1 MGVTLRQLAQY
12 CGLSMSAVSKALNGY
27 SDISDSTRLA
37 VLKAAKELDYHPNA
51 HARALKAGAS
61 YNLGVL
67 FNDDSQSGLTHPF
80 FSIVLEHFKREAEQ
94 SGYDITFIGH
104 RMGAGRI
111 TYLDHCRYREVDG
124 VCIACTN
131 FEQEE
136 VRELA
141 HSGIPLISIDH
152 VFDSLP
158 CIFSDNASG
167 MQQLMDYVYSQGHR
181 RVAYLYGA
189 SSSVSDVRVSAFWD
203 AVGRLGLTV
212 PDAYTAQ
219 CEYVRPLPAYQA
231 TQAMLALSPRPTCI
245 LVCDDYAAIGAL
257 RAIGEAGLRV
267 PEDISIAGFDG
278 IEQMQAFRPRLTT
291 VYQDAPRIGREAAR
305 QLIAEIE
312 GAPITPVSSIPT
324 RLIRGETVGR
334 APAEG

>member
-1 MGVTLRQLAQY
+1 MNVTIKELAEY

-27 SDISDSTRLA
+27 SDISDATRLA

-51 HARALKAGAS
+51 HARALKSGRS

-80 FSIVLEHFKREAEQ
+80 FSVVLEYFKREAEQ

-111 TYLDHCRYREVDG
+111 TYLDHCHYREVDG

-141 HSGIPLISIDH
+141 HSGIPVISIDH

-189 SSSVSDVRVSAFWD
+189 SSSVSDVRVSSFWD
-203 AVGRLGLTV
+203 SVRRLGLTV
-212 PDAYTAQ
+212 PEGPFTRGVA
-219 CEYVRPLPAYQA
+219 
-231 TQAMLALSPRPTCI
+231 ALLSYR
-245 LVCDDYAAIGAL
+245 AL
-257 RAIGEAGLRV
+257 GLRLK
-267 PEDISIAGFDG
+267 DG
-278 IEQMQAFRPRLTT
+278 KLYAKPGTLAHYRVLR
-291 VYQDAPRIGREAAR
+291 
-305 QLIAEIE
+305 
-312 GAPITPVSSIPT
+312 
-324 RLIRGETVGR
+324 RGEDGGEREIVRQTGR
-334 APAEG
+334 Q